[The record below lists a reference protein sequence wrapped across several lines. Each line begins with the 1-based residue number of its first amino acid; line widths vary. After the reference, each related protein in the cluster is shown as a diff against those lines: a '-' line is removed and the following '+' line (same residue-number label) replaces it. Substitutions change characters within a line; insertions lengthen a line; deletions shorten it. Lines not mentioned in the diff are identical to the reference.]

1 MDPGDGRAIYI
12 IAILPILY
20 AATLV
25 PPYITEW
32 AQHGRPEY
40 RPGKDAI
47 AYVGVTAATVASMT
61 ASSMIGELSESLGKN
76 KPPWWI
82 LTVTALFLAVLH
94 LAKNAVLE
102 TPTLVAKQEAE
113 DAKKKAEEQQLEIQ
127 RLKSNLEFAQEPER
141 RIDALQELL
150 LKLI

>member
-25 PPYITEW
+25 PQYITAW
-32 AQHGRPEY
+32 AQRGREEY
-40 RPGKDAI
+40 RPGKNAI

-76 KPPWWI
+76 KPSWWI

-94 LAKNAVLE
+94 LAKNAILE
-102 TPTLVAKQEAE
+102 TPNLK
-113 DAKKKAEEQQLEIQ
+113 AKKQAKEQQERRQKLLDALDKAEEPTE
-127 RLKSNLEFAQEPER
+127 
-141 RIDALQELL
+141 RIDALQELVL
-150 LKLI
+150 SLI